1 MKQTLKKNM
10 KENMKK
16 NVVKNMKKSST
27 LFTAGLLAAALMTSG
42 QSVFAGA
49 KDDPLL
55 FMVTIDQLETR
66 SGDEDPNVLEAQAWL
81 GYDLNKLWLK
91 TEIERVDGTNESAE
105 LQLLYG
111 RAISP
116 FWDFQ
121 IGVKRDFDPQP
132 ERNWAVIGFQGL
144 SPYYVEIDAALFI
157 GESGRSAFRFE
168 AEYEQMITQRV
179 VFIPEIELNFFGQ
192 TDLETETGSGLASS
206 EVGLRLAYE
215 IRREFAPYIGVN
227 WEAKHGETKRLAK
240 QHGENTEDTQFVVGV
255 KAWF

>member
-1 MKQTLKKNM
+1 MDIFMRQRI
-10 KENMKK
+10 KERMKK
-16 NVVKNMKKSST
+16 TSMKLITS
-27 LFTAGLLAAALMTSG
+27 GLLTTALMVIG
-42 QSVFAGA
+42 QSVSAGA

-55 FMVTIDQLETR
+55 FMLNIDQLEAR
-66 SGDEDPNVLEAQAWL
+66 SGDEDPDVLEAQSWL
-81 GYDLNKLWLK
+81 GYDLNKLWIK
-91 TEIERVDGTNESAE
+91 TEVERVNGTNESAE

-111 RAISP
+111 RAIAP

-144 SPYYVEIDAALFI
+144 SPYYFEIDTALFI

-168 AEYEQMITQRV
+168 AEYEQMITQRLV
-179 VFIPEIELNFFGQ
+179 LIPEIELNFFGQ
-192 TDLETETGSGLASS
+192 TDLDTETGSGLASS
-206 EVGLRLAYE
+206 EIGLRLAYE

-227 WEAKHGETKRLAK
+227 WEAKHGETKRLAM
-240 QHGENTEDTQFVVGV
+240 QDGENTEDTQFVVGV

>member
-1 MKQTLKKNM
+1 MDKLMKTLINQYIKDS
-10 KENMKK
+10 MKK
-16 NVVKNMKKSST
+16 PST
-27 LFTAGLLAAALMTSG
+27 LFTSGLLAAALITSG

-66 SGDEDPNVLEAQAWL
+66 SGDEDPDVLEAQAWL

-91 TEIERVDGTNESAE
+91 TEVERVGGTNEKAE

-111 RAISP
+111 RAVAP

-132 ERNWAVIGFQGL
+132 ERNWAVIGFQGV
-144 SPYYVEIDAALFI
+144 SPYYVEIDTALFI

-168 AEYEQMITQRV
+168 AEYEQMITQRLV
-179 VFIPEIELNFFGQ
+179 LIPEVELNFFGQ

-206 EVGLRLAYE
+206 EIGLRLAYE

-227 WEAKHGETKRLAK
+227 WEAKHGETKRLAR
-240 QHGENTEDTQFVVGV
+240 QDGENTEDTQFVIGI